1 MEQLLEI
8 LHNVWYGPDI
18 EGLIK
23 AEPLTGLAIAGI
35 ATAGASLLGSI
46 FGGIGAGKR
55 ARRAASEKRR
65 LQGKL
70 EGLENSRQPIINP
83 YSDVTSLQGF
93 ITDTSN
99 IVSNP
104 YANLSVATQ
113 AAEFQA
119 EEADISLANTLDTL
133 RATGASAGGA
143 TALAQAALQSKRGIS
158 ASLEQQE
165 ANNEK
170 LRAQGEA
177 KVMAARIA
185 EAQRMQQADILGREF
200 VYGEEERRDMEQLNR
215 LQAQITGQQQAQT
228 AATQGVA
235 AVTGS
240 TIGALQGLGDTV
252 GSTDF
257 ATRNSSGQSYS
268 DYKKGGGTASRKDFR
283 GS

>member
-23 AEPLTGLAIAGI
+23 AEPMTTAALITG
-35 ATAGASLLGSI
+35 GASLLGGI

-119 EEADISLANTLDTL
+119 EEADIALANTLDTL
-133 RATGASAGGA
+133 MATGASAGGA
-143 TALAQAALQSKRGIS
+143 TALAQAALKSKRGVS
-158 ASLEQQE
+158 ADIERQE
-165 ANNEK
+165 AQNEQLK
-170 LRAQGEA
+170 AQGQQAQERLQ
-177 KVMAARIA
+177 MA
-185 EAQRMQQADILGREF
+185 EAQRVQTAQMGEAGRIQQAGVLGKEF
-200 VYGEEERRDMEQLNR
+200 VYGQKERRETERMNR
-215 LQAQITGQQQAQT
+215 VQSQITGAAQQQANYESQ
-228 AATQGVA
+228 AASMFGGAMNTLGSFGMTMMSQQG
-235 AVTGS
+235 
-240 TIGALQGLGDTV
+240 
-252 GSTDF
+252 
-257 ATRNSSGQSYS
+257 
-268 DYKKGGGTASRKDFR
+268 
-283 GS
+283 